1 MLGRYGDKYPKM
13 DGSVFVAPNAVVI
26 GDVEL
31 GLQSSVWFGSV
42 VRGDVNY
49 IRIGAMT
56 NIQDNSVI
64 HVTTAKYPS
73 IIGDEVTMGHRVLVH
88 GCVIGS
94 RCLIG
99 MGAIILDGVEI
110 GDECLV
116 AAGALVAPNTKI
128 PPRSL
133 VMGFPAKVVRELKS
147 DDVAAHKRLARHY
160 AGVASWWRESPDW
173 QEE

>member
-1 MLGRYGDKYPKM
+1 MLVWYEDKYPKM
-13 DGSVFVAPNAVVI
+13 DGSVFVAFDAVVI

-31 GLQSSVWFGSV
+31 GRQSSVWFGSV

-49 IRIGAMT
+49 IRIGMLT

-64 HVTTAKYPS
+64 HVTTAKYPTV
-73 IIGDEVTMGHRVLVH
+73 IGDEVTMGHRVLAH

-110 GDECLV
+110 GDESLV
-116 AAGALVAPNTKI
+116 AAGALITPNTKV

-133 VMGFPAKVVRELKS
+133 VRGFPAKVVRELG
-147 DDVAAHKRLARHY
+147 DEEVAEHKRLARHY
-160 AGVASWWRESPDW
+160 ADLALRYRESPNRD
-173 QEE
+173 